1 MDMVYLVVI
10 AAFFVTLMGLALGCS
25 RLEAQS

>member
-10 AAFFVTLMGLALGCS
+10 AAFFVTLTGLALGCAS
-25 RLEAQS
+25 LETQA